1 MLITW
6 NFLIEN
12 WLNIIVWYFVVG
24 FVAEVFFWTRYL
36 FLSARSLK
44 EVRSSLL
51 PRINKKE
58 ELEARVEITL
68 SENELYAL
76 RKAPGFGLG
85 KRRTNLA
92 RQSEVS
98 DALNWIENN
107 PPNFSLSRATG
118 QTTLWPLFMVS
129 EGFGLIEDSVA
140 AVWKKAKS
148 AIRFVSKKLWEQI
161 VK

>member
-1 MLITW
+1 MLSIW
-6 NFLIEN
+6 NFLVEN
-12 WLNIIVWYFVVG
+12 WFVIIAWYFVAG

-44 EVRSSLL
+44 KIRSSLL
-51 PRINKKE
+51 PRIE
-58 ELEARVEITL
+58 ELEGRIEITL
-68 SENELYAL
+68 SEDELYAL
-76 RKAPGFGLG
+76 RKVPGFGLG

-98 DALNWIENN
+98 DALSWMENN

-129 EGFGLIEDSVA
+129 QGFGLIEDSVA

-148 AIRFVSKKLWEQI
+148 AIRFVSKKLWTQI

>member
-1 MLITW
+1 MLSIW
-6 NFLIEN
+6 NFLVEN
-12 WLNIIVWYFVVG
+12 WFVIIAWYFATG

-44 EVRSSLL
+44 KIRSSLL
-51 PRINKKE
+51 PRIE
-58 ELEARVEITL
+58 ELEGRIEITL

-92 RQSEVS
+92 KQSEVS
-98 DALNWIENN
+98 DALSWMENN

-129 EGFGLIEDSVA
+129 QGFGLIEDSVA

-148 AIRFVSKKLWEQI
+148 AIRFVSKKLWTQI